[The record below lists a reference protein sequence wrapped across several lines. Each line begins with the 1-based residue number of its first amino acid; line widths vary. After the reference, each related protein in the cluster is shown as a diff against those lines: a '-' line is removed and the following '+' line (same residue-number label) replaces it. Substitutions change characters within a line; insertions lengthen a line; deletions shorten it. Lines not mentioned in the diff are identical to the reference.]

1 MGDWP
6 RIVVHADMDA
16 FYAAVEQ
23 LDNPELRGKPILV
36 GPNSNRGVVLTAS
49 YEARPYGVGSA
60 MPVAEARR
68 RCPQAIMV
76 PPRFE
81 RYEALSGEIMDIFGD
96 FSPHVEAISLDEA
109 FLDMSG
115 AERLFGPPVAIGRQ
129 IKERVRKATGLNVS
143 VGVASTKYVAK
154 VASAHDKPDGLTVVP
169 PTGAVG
175 WLAPLPVSRLWGAGP
190 KTVPRLLELGLATIG
205 DVANADAAF
214 LVERLGATGAH
225 FYELAHARD
234 PRRVRGSRAA
244 KSIGS
249 DRTLGEDISQPEE
262 IERHLRRAAERIAR
276 RVRAKGYLARGIRV
290 RLKTNR
296 FEMLTRQ
303 RLLTTPSDLGSE
315 YLGVARSLL
324 GEFDHP
330 GPFRLVGMAA
340 YDLSWRTAPRQLDL
354 FEDHARHELDL
365 AIDRL
370 IERFGRD
377 VVMRARDLGQRGV
390 NANGVN
396 LDFLAVPRPRQ
407 EAPLPDGQRNAT

>member
-1 MGDWP
+1 MGGCSGYYSGVMGDWP

-49 YEARPYGVGSA
+49 YEARPFRVGSA

-115 AERLFGPPVAIGRQ
+115 AERLFGSPAAIGRQ

-154 VASAHDKPDGLTVVP
+154 VASAHEKPDGLTVVP
-169 PTGAVG
+169 PAGAVR

-190 KTVPRLLELGLATIG
+190 KDRAPPASSLGSQPSAMSPTLMRSSSSSNSVPQVHTSTNWLTPAIRDASG
-205 DVANADAAF
+205 DRALPRALDPT
-214 LVERLGATGAH
+214 EPSTRTS
-225 FYELAHARD
+225 AR
-234 PRRVRGSRAA
+234 PRRS
-244 KSIGS
+244 
-249 DRTLGEDISQPEE
+249 
-262 IERHLRRAAERIAR
+262 
-276 RVRAKGYLARGIRV
+276 
-290 RLKTNR
+290 
-296 FEMLTRQ
+296 
-303 RLLTTPSDLGSE
+303 
-315 YLGVARSLL
+315 
-324 GEFDHP
+324 
-330 GPFRLVGMAA
+330 
-340 YDLSWRTAPRQLDL
+340 
-354 FEDHARHELDL
+354 
-365 AIDRL
+365 
-370 IERFGRD
+370 
-377 VVMRARDLGQRGV
+377 
-390 NANGVN
+390 
-396 LDFLAVPRPRQ
+396 
-407 EAPLPDGQRNAT
+407 NATCGVRPSALPGACGRKATWPVASAFD